1 MDGGEGSQVRVC
13 RQWRA
18 NEDSTL
24 NRTPNAVWVLFS
36 ALRLDHPRGGG
47 RSTQPLRSPTPRQ
60 VTRLD
65 AGFSQNG
72 TENRGDC
79 FLAAGRTPRG
89 RCILGGLWIV
99 MAGLSVAKFSP
110 LITRL
115 GSSFA
120 RREELKTENQSRP
133 RRQPDL
139 RAAAIHQR
147 VVLDS

>member
-1 MDGGEGSQVRVC
+1 MGEKGARFEYVGNGEQ
-13 RQWRA
+13 
-18 NEDSTL
+18 TKIPHL
-24 NRTPNAVWVLFS
+24 IGHRTPFGFCFR
-36 ALRLDHPRGGG
+36 LRLDHPRGGG

-147 VVLDS
+147 VPLDS